1 MSEIYKSTI
10 LGAGLRIDH
19 DKNGA
24 KTFSGEAHLPTT
36 APLYVVA
43 FEPLKAKIDR
53 YLQKLIPTMHLLYVA
68 GSKDYYVRILN
79 PGQPDHL
86 GMYGP
91 YYYDHMVGLARM
103 LNAVSQAERQL
114 PAIWLK
120 VRGTAQPYAEQPLP
134 RHLRFAVITP
144 ALRDA
149 LEQLRKDNSATATVP
164 EPEPATA
171 TVTAPEVA
179 DPAEEYD
186 ETLGF
191 DIDPETGEVTAR

>member
-24 KTFSGEAHLPTT
+24 KTFSGEANLPTT

-86 GMYGP
+86 GKYGP

-103 LNAVSQAERQL
+103 LNAVTQAERQL

-120 VRGTAQPYAEQPLP
+120 VRGSAQPYAEQPLP

-144 ALRDA
+144 ALRDS
-149 LEQLRKDNSATATVP
+149 LEQLRKDSAIGAAAATAPAAVTSAVTEQA
-164 EPEPATA
+164 EPI
-171 TVTAPEVA
+171 
-179 DPAEEYD
+179 EE
-186 ETLGF
+186 EI
-191 DIDPETGEVTAR
+191 DIDMETGEPLAR